1 LHPLSF
7 SSFVE
12 IESGNFDLAPL
23 PQAGGYTLTLSAAVT
38 GTVTSSGAGVATNL
52 TRLGQDGYV
61 TLTGTSGQMLNIG
74 IDGAGAP
81 AADVQLQ
88 LPNGLLLATAA

>member
-1 LHPLSF
+1 
-7 SSFVE
+7 
-12 IESGNFDLAPL
+12 
-23 PQAGGYTLTLSAAVT
+23 
-38 GTVTSSGAGVATNL
+38 
-52 TRLGQDGYV
+52 
-61 TLTGTSGQMLNIG
+61 MLNIG